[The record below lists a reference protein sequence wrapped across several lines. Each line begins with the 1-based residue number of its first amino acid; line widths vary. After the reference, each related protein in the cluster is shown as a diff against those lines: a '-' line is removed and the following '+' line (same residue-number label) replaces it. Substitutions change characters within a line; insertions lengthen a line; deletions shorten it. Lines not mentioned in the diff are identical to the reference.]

1 MNATVTKT
9 TTRWLAAF
17 VMAAGLGT
25 AIVAGTAV
33 ASADTGTDTN
43 GVNDIKIGNRSQF
56 VQSAATPPPPNQQAN
71 ITGRPQTL
79 AFKISRFVIS
89 NGPAK

>member
-9 TTRWLAAF
+9 TTRWLAAI
-17 VMAAGLGT
+17 VMGAGLGT

-33 ASADTGTDTN
+33 ASADTGIDTN
-43 GVNDIKIGNRSQF
+43 RVNDIKIGNQSQF
-56 VQSAATPPPPNQQAN
+56 VQSVPTPPPPNQQAS

-79 AFKISRFVIS
+79 VFKISRFVIS
-89 NGPAK
+89 NGPVK

>member
-1 MNATVTKT
+1 MNATVTTT

-17 VMAAGLGT
+17 VIAAGLGT

-43 GVNDIKIGNRSQF
+43 GVNDIKIGNRSPF
-56 VQSAATPPPPNQQAN
+56 VQSAVTPPPPNQQAN

-89 NGPAK
+89 NGPVK